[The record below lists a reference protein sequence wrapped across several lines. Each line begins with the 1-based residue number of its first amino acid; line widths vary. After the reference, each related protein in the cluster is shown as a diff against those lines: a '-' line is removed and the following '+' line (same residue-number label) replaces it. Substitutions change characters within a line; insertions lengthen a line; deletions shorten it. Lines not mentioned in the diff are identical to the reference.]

1 MKELKEKYS
10 SEKKK
15 TQEMTIDQAYIIYK
29 IKLQTYL
36 ELMKELK
43 SITDEGAPE
52 SYEVAYEHVRPLMI
66 DTLHRKTGGIEW
78 DEFEDRITDIARK

>member
-29 IKLQTYL
+29 IKL
-36 ELMKELK
+36 
-43 SITDEGAPE
+43 
-52 SYEVAYEHVRPLMI
+52 
-66 DTLHRKTGGIEW
+66 
-78 DEFEDRITDIARK
+78 